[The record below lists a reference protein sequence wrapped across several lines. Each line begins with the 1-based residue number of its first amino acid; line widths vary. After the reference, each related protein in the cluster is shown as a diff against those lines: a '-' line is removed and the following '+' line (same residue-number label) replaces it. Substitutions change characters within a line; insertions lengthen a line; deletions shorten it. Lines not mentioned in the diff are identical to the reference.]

1 MWAVCNFRLGLGCQ
15 SEADALSV
23 MSAIQTATIRKIRYD
38 SRITECCSINNGPR
52 SYFVVMQTIKVAPIK
67 PSISTD
73 LLDKVDIRVGTINL
87 VEDVKG
93 SEKLVKMT
101 VDFGDYKRT
110 IVVGMKQERE
120 DPKQIEGKQALFVIN
135 LERKKIM
142 GEVSE
147 GMLLDIGYA
156 DGLKPVLALP
166 EQEVP
171 NGARAG

>member
-1 MWAVCNFRLGLGCQ
+1 MIHVYLKTLSAKRICLAQLVDFLKLDPLLLG
-15 SEADALSV
+15 
-23 MSAIQTATIRKIRYD
+23 
-38 SRITECCSINNGPR
+38 PH
-52 SYFVVMQTIKVAPIK
+52 MQTIKVAPIK

-73 LLDKVDIRVGTINL
+73 LLDQVDIRVGTINL
-87 VEDVKG
+87 IEDVKG

-110 IVVGMKQERE
+110 ILVGMKQERE

-135 LERKKIM
+135 LEPKKIM

-166 EQEVP
+166 EEEVP